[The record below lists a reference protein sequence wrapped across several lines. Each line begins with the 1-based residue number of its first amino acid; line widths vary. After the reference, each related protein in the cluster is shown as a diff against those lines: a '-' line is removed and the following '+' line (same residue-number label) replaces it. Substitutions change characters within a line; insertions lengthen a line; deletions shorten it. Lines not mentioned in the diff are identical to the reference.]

1 MEKMTATTPRSV
13 PDDAQAPESAQRMV
27 IYATSRLRGKTDDYI
42 TLALRA
48 LRPLAS
54 CLIVV
59 ACGDLDD
66 STRLHLED
74 LCDEVVADGGDF
86 TPGLY
91 KRILD
96 EHADVLADL
105 DEVVLTGDSWFG
117 PVHDLTQVV
126 DRMQGEGVDFWEMIE
141 NRAGAP
147 RAFPEQGFPGR
158 LEPWTWTVVRRRL
171 FTSRAWHDYWVSGDS
186 GRQALEQESRFAAH
200 FHSRG
205 FSGTAAFASHDF
217 GNDDPGTLSPD
228 LLVQAG
234 CPIVKRMPFTLYPPY
249 LHQQAVIGRDIVAT
263 IGASGY
269 PLSALWQHLART
281 VQPKALNTI
290 AGMLEVPVGPA
301 DRAESPALKIVVV
314 AHVSDVDQAPELF
327 RRLAS
332 LPPGYDLVVTT
343 PDGRK
348 AVTLSG
354 MLDKLGP
361 GAGSV
366 DVRVTPANRG
376 RDMADLFIA
385 CRDVL
390 IPGRYD
396 LVVKVHARR
405 SRRKTMNVR
414 RYFRRY
420 QLDNLLGSPDHVA
433 GILNLFDREPG
444 LGLVFPPMMHI
455 GYATMG
461 RAWGAYREP
470 AQKLFAELGIG
481 VPVDRISPLAPFGGM
496 WFARPEALR
505 LLAQQRW
512 LYRDY
517 AKPGRQR
524 YRDLARLQERA
535 VTYAAAE
542 LGFHSRTVLTPEHA
556 AISHTAIEFK
566 ADQLFSTT
574 RGYPVD
580 SILLI
585 QRAGN
590 TGYGGLV
597 GLSRMYLRINHR
609 ILSRILLPPLAG
621 AQWVYSSV
629 RALMGDERFIRERE
643 TWRDEDL

>member
-1 MEKMTATTPRSV
+1 MTATTPRSV
-13 PDDAQAPESAQRMV
+13 LGDVQESDASRRV
-27 IYATSRLRGKTDDYI
+27 IVYAVSRLRGQPDEYI
-42 TLALRA
+42 SLALRA
-48 LRPLAS
+48 LRPLTMRI
-54 CLIVV
+54 IVV
-59 ACGDLDD
+59 VCGDVDASARSL
-66 STRLHLED
+66 LEA
-74 LCDEVVADGGDF
+74 LSDEVVVDGEF

-91 KRILD
+91 KRVLD
-96 EHADVLADL
+96 ERVALL
-105 DEVVLTGDSWFG
+105 GNIDEVVLTGDSWFG
-117 PVHDLTQVV
+117 PMADFAPIMK
-126 DRMQGEGVDFWEMIE
+126 RMQGGDVDFWEMVE
-141 NRAGAP
+141 NSAGAP
-147 RAFPEQGFPGR
+147 KAFPEQGFPSR
-158 LEPWTWTVVRRRL
+158 LETWTWTVVRRRL
-171 FTSRAWHDYWVSGDS
+171 FSSRAWKDYWSSSGATH
-186 GRQALEQESRFAAH
+186 RAIEQESRFAAH
-200 FHSRG
+200 FRAAG
-205 FSGTAAFASHDF
+205 FVGGAAFASSDF
-217 GNDDPGTLSPD
+217 GNDDPGVLSPD

-234 CPIVKRMPFTLYPPY
+234 CPLVKRAPFPLYPPY
-249 LHQQAVIGRDIVAT
+249 LHQQAVIGRDVVAT
-263 IGASGY
+263 IAAAGY
-269 PLSALWQHLART
+269 PLDTLWQHLART

-290 AGMLEVPVGPA
+290 AGMLEVPTGAVA
-301 DRAESPALKIVVV
+301 RSTSRTEKIVVV
-314 AHVSDVDQAPELF
+314 AHVSDVDQAPDLF
-327 RRLAS
+327 RHLAS

-343 PDGRK
+343 SDGRK
-348 AVTLSG
+348 AVTLSR
-354 MLDKLGP
+354 MLEKRNAA

-376 RDMADLFIA
+376 RDMGDLFIA

-390 IPGRYD
+390 VPGRYD
-396 LVVKVHARR
+396 LVVKVHARNL
-405 SRRKTMNVR
+405 RRKTMNVR

-420 QLDNLLGSPDHVA
+420 QLDNLLGSPEHVA
-433 GILNLFDREPG
+433 GILSLFDREPR

-461 RAWGAYREP
+461 RAWGAYRQP

-481 VPVDRISPLAPFGGM
+481 VPVDLISPLAPYGGM

-505 LLAQQRW
+505 LLSQRRW

-517 AKPGRQR
+517 GKPGRQR

-556 AISHTAIEFK
+556 AITHTALEFK

-590 TGYGGLV
+590 TGYGGVV

-609 ILSRILLPPLAG
+609 ILARVLLPILAG
-621 AQWVYSSV
+621 AQWAYSSV
-629 RALMGDERFIRERE
+629 RGLMGDERFIRQRE